1 MTDPKPDL
9 IGPVLP
15 TDATAPHTVGAD
27 PAHVRFPRVR
37 RHRRGRHWFVP
48 LVVFVALA
56 GLFAGL
62 ALSGKQLRL
71 PVWAIVEAEQRINT
85 TLRDITGDSTALSIG
100 GAVVVLDE
108 NWVPR
113 LRLED
118 VRLLE
123 ANGAT
128 FLSLPELR
136 VAFAPA
142 ALVQGRLRL
151 RSLRLI
157 GGNMNLRRLPDGHF
171 DVALNLNLKSSPVVG
186 LSRIVPTLVALAGH
200 PALAHLQLVEAQGL
214 SLKIDDRMTGRTW
227 DLGDGRL
234 QISNRAGELAVDFG
248 MSVNG
253 GDTRAASATMTLIA
267 AKADASARLSVAVDR
282 VAAAD
287 IASQAAPL
295 AWLGVLDAPIS
306 GQISSRL
313 DATGALEALDASLT
327 IDKGALRPTAET
339 KPVPFEGAS
348 LLFGFDPAQERLDLR
363 EATVTSKDI
372 ALKASGH
379 AYLVGVRSQVPQT
392 ILAQIQIDDLLI
404 DPEGVLD
411 EPARFDAGAL
421 DFRVRLNPFTIDVGQ
436 ASLTYQ
442 DQHLLAS
449 GTVSDGPKG
458 WSVAANAELDRITH
472 DRLLALWPPQVVPKT
487 RNWVAENVQDGQ
499 VSNVRSGFRLGPDM
513 ETRFSL
519 GYDFSGADVR
529 FLKTL
534 PPIEGGRGYSV
545 IEGKSYTMVLE
556 EGHITAKS
564 GGRLDAAGSVFAV
577 ADVTQKPAQAQID
590 VRAVGDLTAALSV
603 LDEKPFEFLTKA
615 KLPIDLGTGRAD
627 VVATIRTPLRK
638 GVKIDDVAFDVR
650 GKVTGFASDRLVPE
664 RQMRSDRLDLRA
676 TQEGLTISGK
686 GWLQDVPF
694 EGRFSKNFGP
704 DFKGISKIDGT
715 AELSPKAA
723 ANLGIT
729 LPDGLLTG
737 QGTAQVTVGL
747 RQGQSPALALRS
759 NLAGVGMAIPAL
771 GWAKPARST
780 GQLALDVTLSKPAA
794 VDRITLDAAGLQ
806 AAGRIS
812 LGANGVLK
820 EARFTSVRLGNWLNA
835 SAVLTG
841 QGKGNPAALAVTG
854 GVVDLR
860 GLPGAT
866 GARGKSTGGPIAL
879 SLDQLTVA
887 QGLALTAFRGTLTP
901 VAGGISGDFLG
912 RVNGQTGISG
922 TLAPT
927 PNGTAVRIASQDAG
941 AVFSAA
947 KIFPNAQGGVMD
959 LVLNPTGAKGT
970 YDGTMTVRDVRIR
983 KAPAV
988 AELINAIS
996 IVGLL
1001 DQMNGTGLLF
1011 SDAEA
1016 VFRLGPRAVQIAKAS
1031 AEGASMGMSMSGLY
1045 VFNGGRLDLQGVVSP
1060 VYMLNGIGSIFT
1072 RKGEGLFG
1080 FNYAIKGT
1088 AKSPSV
1094 SVNPLSILTPG
1105 MFREIFRSRPPELEP
1120 SE

>member
-1 MTDPKPDL
+1 
-9 IGPVLP
+9 
-15 TDATAPHTVGAD
+15 
-27 PAHVRFPRVR
+27 
-37 RHRRGRHWFVP
+37 
-48 LVVFVALA
+48 
-56 GLFAGL
+56 
-62 ALSGKQLRL
+62 
-71 PVWAIVEAEQRINT
+71 
-85 TLRDITGDSTALSIG
+85 
-100 GAVVVLDE
+100 
-108 NWVPR
+108 
-113 LRLED
+113 
-118 VRLLE
+118 
-123 ANGAT
+123 
-128 FLSLPELR
+128 
-136 VAFAPA
+136 
-142 ALVQGRLRL
+142 
-151 RSLRLI
+151 
-157 GGNMNLRRLPDGHF
+157 
-171 DVALNLNLKSSPVVG
+171 
-186 LSRIVPTLVALAGH
+186 
-200 PALAHLQLVEAQGL
+200 
-214 SLKIDDRMTGRTW
+214 
-227 DLGDGRL
+227 
-234 QISNRAGELAVDFG
+234 
-248 MSVNG
+248 
-253 GDTRAASATMTLIA
+253 
-267 AKADASARLSVAVDR
+267 
-282 VAAAD
+282 
-287 IASQAAPL
+287 
-295 AWLGVLDAPIS
+295 
-306 GQISSRL
+306 
-313 DATGALEALDASLT
+313 
-327 IDKGALRPTAET
+327 
-339 KPVPFEGAS
+339 
-348 LLFGFDPAQERLDLR
+348 
-363 EATVTSKDI
+363 
-372 ALKASGH
+372 
-379 AYLVGVRSQVPQT
+379 
-392 ILAQIQIDDLLI
+392 
-404 DPEGVLD
+404 
-411 EPARFDAGAL
+411 
-421 DFRVRLNPFTIDVGQ
+421 
-436 ASLTYQ
+436 
-442 DQHLLAS
+442 
-449 GTVSDGPKG
+449 
-458 WSVAANAELDRITH
+458 
-472 DRLLALWPPQVVPKT
+472 
-487 RNWVAENVQDGQ
+487 
-499 VSNVRSGFRLGPDM
+499 
-513 ETRFSL
+513 
-519 GYDFSGADVR
+519 
-529 FLKTL
+529 
-534 PPIEGGRGYSV
+534 
-545 IEGKSYTMVLE
+545 
-556 EGHITAKS
+556 
-564 GGRLDAAGSVFAV
+564 
-577 ADVTQKPAQAQID
+577 
-590 VRAVGDLTAALSV
+590 
-603 LDEKPFEFLTKA
+603 
-615 KLPIDLGTGRAD
+615 
-627 VVATIRTPLRK
+627 
-638 GVKIDDVAFDVR
+638 
-650 GKVTGFASDRLVPE
+650 
-664 RQMRSDRLDLRA
+664 
-676 TQEGLTISGK
+676 
-686 GWLQDVPF
+686 
-694 EGRFSKNFGP
+694 
-704 DFKGISKIDGT
+704 
-715 AELSPKAA
+715 
-723 ANLGIT
+723 
-729 LPDGLLTG
+729 
-737 QGTAQVTVGL
+737 L

-922 TLAPT
+922 KLAPT